1 MKIIRSLLPHIL
13 IILSGIFMTFLVL
26 DGYNPTMEF
35 VNNPVSL
42 KLLWVFCIL
51 SVLSSVFAIIENR
64 RKKKS

>member
-51 SVLSSVFAIIENR
+51 SVLSSIFAIIENR